1 MDGKPRQPLEHRA
14 NHRRRQ
20 PLRRCIALLM
30 CVTAGAA
37 LAFLESVTA
46 EDFAFKNQPPT
57 LLVLFDG
64 RVLYGKI
71 TDCPGGYIIEQPN
84 QKQVIPY
91 EHIRL
96 AACSLDDAYVK
107 QRDALV
113 KPTAGDHLLLAQWCY
128 DMQLYE
134 HATEQL
140 TAALKLEPSRGDARA
155 LLQKVADAS
164 PEAAGLAESSGRR
177 IEASANATQ
186 RTAAGIQPLTQSE
199 FVSRVQPILVNRC
212 GNANCHGSASK
223 TSFKLANVRTGRR
236 QQRVETEANLA
247 AVLRLVDP
255 QRPES
260 SALLREPLNG
270 ENRSHRGLFT
280 GPAGGAQLERL
291 RTWVRQVSREMHPG
305 DSDPLWAGSSDGNSD
320 PISFGWSDPQSTQQP
335 VVQAVLETEVESPL
349 MIPIPISPL
358 PVERGQVTP
367 AAATTTRP
375 AKPAET
381 RAAISNEE
389 RSAFLRNILEQD
401 RDDAFDPDEF
411 NRQVHGGGR
420 SPAGR

>member
-1 MDGKPRQPLEHRA
+1 MDGKSRQPLDHLA
-14 NHRRRQ
+14 NQCRQ
-20 PLRRCIALLM
+20 PQLRRCIAVLI
-30 CVTAGAA
+30 CVTACAA

-46 EDFAFKNQPPT
+46 EDFAFKNQAPT

-107 QRDALV
+107 QRDGMN
-113 KPTAGDHLLLAQWCY
+113 KPTAGDHLSLAQWCF
-128 DMQLYE
+128 DMQMYE

-155 LLQKVADAS
+155 LLQKVAQAS
-164 PEAAGLAESSGRR
+164 PEATGLAAPSGRGV
-177 IEASANATQ
+177 EAGANATP
-186 RTAAGIQPLTQSE
+186 RTAAGIQPQTQSE

-223 TSFKLANVRTGRR
+223 NSFKLANVRTGRR
-236 QQRVETEANLA
+236 QQRLETEGNLA
-247 AVLRLVDP
+247 AVLRLVDS
-255 QRPES
+255 QKPES
-260 SALLREPLNG
+260 SALLREPLNA

-291 RTWVRQVSREMHPG
+291 RAWVRQVSREMHSV
-305 DSDPLWAGSSDGNSD
+305 DSGPLWAGSSAVDSD
-320 PISFGWSDPQSTQQP
+320 PISFGWSDPQTEQQP
-335 VVQAVLETEVESPL
+335 VVQAAFETEVESPL
-349 MIPIPISPL
+349 MIPIPISPQ

-367 AAATTTRP
+367 AAATSTRP
-375 AKPAET
+375 PKSSEN
-381 RAAISNEE
+381 RAAMTSEE

-420 SPAGR
+420 SSDGR